1 MIAYILLP
9 IFVFLMLA
17 YKFWKKTKF
26 VKLSEMDIWSG
37 RREYSQDEL
46 DDKPRT
52 ILQRAKAIA
61 TG

>member
-1 MIAYILLP
+1 MP
-9 IFVFLMLA
+9 VFVLFMLA

-26 VKLSEMDIWSG
+26 VKLEEMDIWTG
-37 RREYSQDEL
+37 RREYTQDQL

-52 ILQRAKAIA
+52 VWQRVKSIA